1 MPYAE
6 VRDKRMSKDKIEKI
20 LATYEPVDDKP
31 GYVWFSR
38 NNYTIVKLST
48 LRKSYEEYFA
58 EKVQEIK
65 EDKLT
70 E

>member
-1 MPYAE
+1 
-6 VRDKRMSKDKIEKI
+6 MSKDKIEKI

-38 NNYTIVKLST
+38 NNNTIVKLST
-48 LRKSYEEYFA
+48 LRKSYEEHFA